1 MTLYNDVKLVCT
13 RHLYKNVLFTITDI
27 NLGYLQE
34 KSETCITDHIKSIN
48 LLEDGE
54 QESLI

>member
-1 MTLYNDVKLVCT
+1 MTLLNDVKLVCT
-13 RHLYKNVLFTITDI
+13 RHLYENVLFTSTDI
-27 NLGYLQE
+27 NLGE

>member
-1 MTLYNDVKLVCT
+1 MVCT
-13 RHLYKNVLFTITDI
+13 RHLYKNDLFTSTDI